1 MTLKSVVRMAKK
13 FNLPLTYAPKI
24 AGVLDGTI
32 RQTIRPGWKF
42 MVGDLVSFHGW
53 VGRPYH
59 SKWSFRTEYRP
70 LVEVVSIEIE
80 PRGFVWM
87 SCDGRTETD
96 RGAMYSKW
104 DELDRIA
111 HLDGIDPPTGQALKT
126 VLLGMHP
133 IRDGE
138 NLQAQIIRW

>member
-1 MTLKSVVRMAKK
+1 MSGGGEGGMEIEKHNDEMLSMT
-13 FNLPLTYAPKI
+13 NLPNMAN
-24 AGVLDGTI
+24 
-32 RQTIRPGWKF
+32 F

-53 VGRPYH
+53 AGQPYH
-59 SKWSFRTEYRP
+59 SKWSFRTEYQP

-104 DELDRIA
+104 DDLDRIA

-138 NLQAQIIRW
+138 KLQAQVIRW